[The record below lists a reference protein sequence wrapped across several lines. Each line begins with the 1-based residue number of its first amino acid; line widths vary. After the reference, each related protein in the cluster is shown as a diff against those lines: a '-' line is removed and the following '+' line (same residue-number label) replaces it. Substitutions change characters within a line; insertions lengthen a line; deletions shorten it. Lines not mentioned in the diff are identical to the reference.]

1 MHWGIFRR
9 HERVHAMFILVEI
22 LAALLI
28 IGGIVSYFM
37 RSRRDAEREAVT
49 ERRVD
54 AYIETIRRERTNQA
68 LSAMSDSELR
78 DLLLSG
84 ARNLRIQAERRAYLL
99 FGGTVAALLA
109 AVIVATE
116 DGLRGFGIAILVGA
130 MALYGI
136 NEFLGRRM
144 REPLEAKG
152 IDVERLRVE

>member
-1 MHWGIFRR
+1 
-9 HERVHAMFILVEI
+9 MFILVEI

-28 IGGIVSYFM
+28 VGGIVSYFL
-37 RSRRDAEREAVT
+37 RNKRDAEREAVT

-54 AYIETIRRERTNQA
+54 AYIETIRRERKNPE

-84 ARNLRIQAERRAYLL
+84 ARNLRIQAERRVYLL
-99 FGGTVAALLA
+99 FGGTIAALLA

-116 DGLRGFGIAILVGA
+116 DGMRGFGIAILIGA

>member
-1 MHWGIFRR
+1 
-9 HERVHAMFILVEI
+9 MFILVEI

-84 ARNLRIQAERRAYLL
+84 ARNLRIQSERRLYLL

-130 MALYGI
+130 MVLYGI

-152 IDVERLRVE
+152 VDVERLRVE

>member
-1 MHWGIFRR
+1 ML
-9 HERVHAMFILVEI
+9 ILVEI

-28 IGGIVSYFM
+28 IGGIVTYVL
-37 RSRRDAEREAVT
+37 RNRRDAEREAVT

-54 AYIETIRRERTNQA
+54 AYIETIRRERKSPE
-68 LSAMSDSELR
+68 LSAMSDTELR

-99 FGGTVAALLA
+99 FGGTIAALLA
-109 AVIVATE
+109 AVVVATE
-116 DGLRGFGIAILVGA
+116 DGMRGFGIAILIGA

>member
-1 MHWGIFRR
+1 
-9 HERVHAMFILVEI
+9 MFILVEI

-28 IGGIVSYFM
+28 IGGIVTYVL
-37 RSRRDAEREAVT
+37 RNRRDAEREAVT

-54 AYIETIRRERTNQA
+54 AYIETIRRERKSPE
-68 LSAMSDSELR
+68 LSAMSDTELR

-84 ARNLRIQAERRAYLL
+84 ARNLRIQAERKVYLL
-99 FGGTVAALLA
+99 FGGTIAALLA

-116 DGLRGFGIAILVGA
+116 DGMRGFGIAILIGA

>member
-1 MHWGIFRR
+1 
-9 HERVHAMFILVEI
+9 MFILVEI

-28 IGGIVSYFM
+28 IGGIVTYFL
-37 RSRRDAEREAVT
+37 RNKRDAEREAVT

-54 AYIETIRRERTNQA
+54 AYIETIRRERKNPE
-68 LSAMSDSELR
+68 LSAMSDTELR

-84 ARNLRIQAERRAYLL
+84 ARNLRIQAERRTYLL
-99 FGGTVAALLA
+99 FGGTIAALLA

-116 DGLRGFGIAILVGA
+116 DGMRGFGIAILVGA

-136 NEFLGRRM
+136 NEFLARRM
-144 REPLEAKG
+144 REPLAAKG

>member
-1 MHWGIFRR
+1 
-9 HERVHAMFILVEI
+9 MFILVEI

-28 IGGIVSYFM
+28 IGGIVTYFV
-37 RSRRDAEREAVT
+37 RNKRDAERDAVT

-54 AYIETIRRERTNQA
+54 AYIETIRRERKNPE
-68 LSAMSDSELR
+68 LSSMSDTELR

-84 ARNLRIQAERRAYLL
+84 ARNLRIQAERRMYLL
-99 FGGTVAALLA
+99 FGGTIAALLA

-116 DGLRGFGIAILVGA
+116 DGMRGFGIAILVGA

>member
-1 MHWGIFRR
+1 
-9 HERVHAMFILVEI
+9 MFILVEI

-28 IGGIVSYFM
+28 IGGVVMYVL
-37 RSRRDAEREAVT
+37 RNRRDAEREAVT

-54 AYIETIRRERTNQA
+54 AYIETIRRERTNPE
-68 LSAMSDSELR
+68 LSAMSDIELR

-84 ARNLRIQAERRAYLL
+84 ARNLRIQAERRVYLL
-99 FGGTVAALLA
+99 FGGTIAALLA

-116 DGLRGFGIAILVGA
+116 DGMRGFGIAILIGA

>member
-1 MHWGIFRR
+1 
-9 HERVHAMFILVEI
+9 MFIVVEI
-22 LAALLI
+22 VAALLL
-28 IGGIVSYFM
+28 IGGIVSYFT
-37 RSRRDAEREAVT
+37 RKGRDAEREAVT
-49 ERRVD
+49 ERRVE
-54 AYIETIRRERTNQA
+54 AYIETIRRERTNVE
-68 LSAMSDSELR
+68 LTAMTDIELR

-116 DGLRGFGIAILVGA
+116 DGMRGFGIAVLVGA
-130 MALYGI
+130 VVLYGI

-152 IDVERLRVE
+152 VDVERLRVE

>member
-1 MHWGIFRR
+1 
-9 HERVHAMFILVEI
+9 MFILVEI

-28 IGGIVSYFM
+28 IGGIVAYLL
-37 RSRRDAEREAVT
+37 RNKRDAEREAVT

-54 AYIETIRRERTNQA
+54 AYIETIRRERKNLDLA
-68 LSAMSDSELR
+68 AMSDTELR

-84 ARNLRIQAERRAYLL
+84 ARNLRIQAERRTYLL
-99 FGGTVAALLA
+99 FGGTIAALLA

-116 DGLRGFGIAILVGA
+116 DGMRGFGIAILVGA

>member
-1 MHWGIFRR
+1 
-9 HERVHAMFILVEI
+9 MFILVEVA
-22 LAALLI
+22 AALLL
-28 IGGIVSYFM
+28 IGGAIAYFM
-37 RSRRDAEREAVT
+37 RNRRDAEREAVT
-49 ERRVD
+49 ERRVE
-54 AYIETIRRERTNQA
+54 AYIETIRRERSNRELT
-68 LSAMSDSELR
+68 AMTDTELR

-84 ARNLRIQAERRAYLL
+84 AHNLRVQAERRFYLL

-116 DGLRGFGIAILVGA
+116 EGMRGFGIAILVGA
-130 MALYGI
+130 MVLYGL

>member
-1 MHWGIFRR
+1 
-9 HERVHAMFILVEI
+9 MFILVEI

-28 IGGIVSYFM
+28 IGGIVTYVL
-37 RSRRDAEREAVT
+37 RNRRDAEREAVT

-54 AYIETIRRERTNQA
+54 AYIETIRRERKSPE
-68 LSAMSDSELR
+68 LSAMSDTELR

-84 ARNLRIQAERRAYLL
+84 ARNLRIQAERRVYLL
-99 FGGTVAALLA
+99 FGGTIAALLA

-116 DGLRGFGIAILVGA
+116 DGMRGFGIAILIGA

>member
-1 MHWGIFRR
+1 
-9 HERVHAMFILVEI
+9 MFILVEI
-22 LAALLI
+22 AAALLI
-28 IGGIVSYFM
+28 IGGVVTYVL
-37 RSRRDAEREAVT
+37 RNRKDAEREAVT
-49 ERRVD
+49 ERRVE
-54 AYIETIRRERTNQA
+54 AYIETIRRERQNPA
-68 LSAMSDSELR
+68 LTAMSDTELR

-84 ARNLRIQAERRAYLL
+84 ARNLRVQAERKMYLL

-116 DGLRGFGIAILVGA
+116 DGLRGFGIAVLVGA
-130 MALYGI
+130 MVLYGL

>member
-1 MHWGIFRR
+1 ML
-9 HERVHAMFILVEI
+9 ILVEI

-28 IGGIVSYFM
+28 IGGIVAYVL
-37 RSRRDAEREAVT
+37 RNRRDAEREAVT

-54 AYIETIRRERTNQA
+54 AYIETIRRERKSPE
-68 LSAMSDSELR
+68 LSAMSDTELR

-84 ARNLRIQAERRAYLL
+84 ARNLRIQAERRVYLL
-99 FGGTVAALLA
+99 FGGTIAALLA

-116 DGLRGFGIAILVGA
+116 DGMRGFGIAILIGA

>member
-1 MHWGIFRR
+1 ML
-9 HERVHAMFILVEI
+9 ILVEI
-22 LAALLI
+22 LAAVLI

-37 RSRRDAEREAVT
+37 RNKRDAEREAVT

-54 AYIETIRRERTNQA
+54 AYIETIRRERTNQELA
-68 LSAMSDSELR
+68 AMSDSELR

-130 MALYGI
+130 MALYGV

-144 REPLEAKG
+144 REPLESKG
-152 IDVERLRVE
+152 IDIERLRVE

>member
-1 MHWGIFRR
+1 
-9 HERVHAMFILVEI
+9 MFILVEI
-22 LAALLI
+22 LAAALI

-37 RSRRDAEREAVT
+37 RSRRNAEREAVT

-54 AYIETIRRERTNQA
+54 AYIETIRRERTNQELA
-68 LSAMSDSELR
+68 AMSDTELR

-84 ARNLRIQAERRAYLL
+84 ARNLRIQTERKAYLL

-130 MALYGI
+130 MALYGV

-144 REPLEAKG
+144 REPLESKG

>member
-1 MHWGIFRR
+1 
-9 HERVHAMFILVEI
+9 MFILVEI

-28 IGGIVSYFM
+28 VGGIVTYVL
-37 RSRRDAEREAVT
+37 RNRRDAEREAVT

-54 AYIETIRRERTNQA
+54 AYIETIRRERKSPE
-68 LSAMSDSELR
+68 LSAMSDTELR

-84 ARNLRIQAERRAYLL
+84 ARNLRIQAERKVYLL
-99 FGGTVAALLA
+99 FGGTIAALLA

-116 DGLRGFGIAILVGA
+116 DGMRGFGIAILIGA